1 MSVNLRAE
9 AARVLSRVFSGSSLD
24 DALAAARPRLES
36 PRDQA
41 LLQAIAYGVLRDRR
55 LLEALMRRMLQR
67 PLGDALAEALVLAGL
82 YQLRSMRV
90 SAHAAVAETVSATA
104 DLGLERL
111 RGLVNALLRR
121 FQRERD
127 PLEAA
132 LPPQLGVKMSY
143 PDWMV
148 DAIRRDWPEHWEAVL
163 TAGNLQAPM
172 SLRVQHRLGREH
184 YLQQLAAA
192 GIAARALEHCADGVV
207 LQQAMDVRA
216 LPGFESGAVSVQ
228 DASAQLAADL
238 LDLAPGQRVL
248 DACAAPGGKTAHA
261 LERCALDMLALDRD
275 ASRLQRVQENLDRLG
290 LQATLKVAD
299 AVDVAAWWDGK
310 PFDRI
315 LIDAPC
321 SGTGVIRRHPD
332 IKWLRRPSDI
342 GALAETQLQLLLA
355 LWPLLA
361 PEGLLVYA
369 SCSIFAEEG
378 AAVCKRFL
386 MQQPEAK
393 ALPIEAAWGEAARP
407 GRRIA
412 PGGDHDGFYY
422 ARFRKPARRGGGA
435 AG

>member
-9 AARVLSRVFSGSSLD
+9 AARALSRVFSGSSLD
-24 DALAAARPRLES
+24 DALAAARARLES
-36 PRDQA
+36 GRDQA

-55 LLEALMRRMLQR
+55 LLEALMRQMLQR
-67 PLGDALAEALVLAGL
+67 PLGDALAEALVLTGL

-121 FQRERD
+121 FQRERAE
-127 PLEAA
+127 LEAA
-132 LPPQLGVKMSY
+132 LPPQLGVRISY

-148 DAIRRDWPEHWEAVL
+148 DAVRRDWPEQWEAVL
-163 TAGNLQAPM
+163 AAGNVQAPM
-172 SLRVQHRLGREH
+172 SLRVHHRLGREG
-184 YLQQLAAA
+184 YLEQLAAA
-192 GIAARALEHCADGVV
+192 GIAARPLEHCADGLV
-207 LQQAMDVRA
+207 LQQAVDVHA
-216 LPGFESGAVSVQ
+216 LPGFDTGAVSVQ

-238 LDLAPGQRVL
+238 LELAPGQRVL

-261 LERCALDMLALDRD
+261 LERCALEMVALDRD
-275 ASRLQRVQENLDRLG
+275 ATRLERVRENLDRLG
-290 LQATLKVAD
+290 LKATLAVAD
-299 AVDVAAWWDGK
+299 AADVASWWDGK

-321 SGTGVIRRHPD
+321 SGSGVIRRHPD

-342 GALAETQLQLLLA
+342 VALADAQLQLLLA

-361 PEGLLVYA
+361 PEGVLVFA

-378 AAVCKRFL
+378 AGVCKRFL

-393 ALPIEAAWGEAARP
+393 ALPIEAPWGEAARP

-412 PGGDHDGFYY
+412 PGDDQDGFYY
-422 ARFRKPARRGGGA
+422 ARFRKPTRRSVAGG
-435 AG
+435 